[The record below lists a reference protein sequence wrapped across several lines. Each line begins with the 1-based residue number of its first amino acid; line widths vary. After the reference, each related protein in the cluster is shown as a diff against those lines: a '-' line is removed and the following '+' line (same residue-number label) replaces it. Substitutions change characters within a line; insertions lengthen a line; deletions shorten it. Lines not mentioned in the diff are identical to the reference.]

1 MRDIRLPPANP
12 QDNPKTVSLTELM
25 RGSPWRTPVTSG
37 LLVLNLSVFGFM
49 LMHGA
54 GLWHSPNGVQ
64 LAWGANFGPATQDG
78 QWWRLFTALFVHFGI
93 VHLALNMW
101 ALWDVGRLVERLYGR
116 LRFAM
121 LYLGRGVGGNLLSLA
136 VQGNQAVSGGA
147 SGAIFSLYGALLVFL
162 WRERRQVERGE
173 FRWLFGAASVF
184 TLLILGMG
192 LVVPGIDNAAHA
204 GGLVAGALL
213 GLVLARPWT
222 SESHCPRR
230 PQWGGAFGLALGL
243 AVLVMN
249 MPPPSYRL
257 GEELKAR
264 GAIHQFL
271 DEDQRIS
278 QNWDAILEAGRRNN
292 VSFDQLAGSIDA
304 HVTTVYRESFEALRM
319 ASPGSAAPSAKTLDA
334 LQTYAL
340 FRANAA
346 STLADGLRTKDPGKI
361 RRALELA
368 QETPCAD
375 AAEPSPLN
383 CGRTNQ
389 VGPIGEGSGDREL
402 TLQRVPPRLPE
413 SKTLQDFTVLTP

>member
-1 MRDIRLPPANP
+1 MSDIKPSADARPSPE
-12 QDNPKTVSLTELM
+12 TVSLMELM
-25 RGSPWRTPVTSG
+25 RGGPWRTPVTSG
-37 LLVLNLSVFGFM
+37 LLALNLAVFGGM
-49 LMHGA
+49 LAYGA

-116 LRFAM
+116 LRFTL
-121 LYLGRGVGGNLLSLA
+121 LYLGSGIVGNLLSLA

-184 TLLILGMG
+184 TFLILGMG

-213 GLVLARPWT
+213 GLVLIRPWT
-222 SESHCPRR
+222 SESPCPRR
-230 PQWGGAFGLALGL
+230 PQWGAALGLALGL

-264 GAIHQFL
+264 GAIHLFL
-271 DEDQRIS
+271 NEDQRIS
-278 QNWDAILEAGRRNN
+278 QNWDAILEAGRRNSL
-292 VSFDQLAGSIDA
+292 SFDQMAGSIDT
-304 HVTTVYRESFEALRM
+304 HVTAGYRESFEALRM
-319 ASPGSAAPSAKTLDA
+319 ANPGSAAPSAKTFEA
-334 LQTYAL
+334 LQTYAI
-340 FRANAA
+340 FRANTA
-346 STLADGLRTKDPGKI
+346 SDLAVGLRTNDPRRI
-361 RRALELA
+361 RKALELA
-368 QETPCAD
+368 RKTPA
-375 AAEPSPLN
+375 PVHWSP
-383 CGRTNQ
+383 
-389 VGPIGEGSGDREL
+389 
-402 TLQRVPPRLPE
+402 VP
-413 SKTLQDFTVLTP
+413 